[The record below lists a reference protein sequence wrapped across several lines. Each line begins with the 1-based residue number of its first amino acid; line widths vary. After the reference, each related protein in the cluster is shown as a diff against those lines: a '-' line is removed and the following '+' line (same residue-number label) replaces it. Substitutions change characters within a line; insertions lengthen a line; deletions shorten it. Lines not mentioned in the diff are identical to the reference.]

1 MSILEKRYVWRRDE
15 RDRKRLPHTLS
26 QPQRD
31 NVRRG
36 LSSLLMR
43 YGRAGLA
50 KRMGLTYEGMRKT
63 LKRHPTRRVAV
74 LVAFVAFVAIDDV
87 LTGAWPRV
95 CPSCGRC
102 E

>member
-15 RDRKRLPHTLS
+15 RDRKHLPHVLS
-26 QPQRD
+26 QLQRD

-36 LSSLLMR
+36 LSSLLLR

-74 LVAFVAFVAIDDV
+74 LVAFVAEVDVAAV
-87 LTGAWPRV
+87 LSGTWPSV
-95 CPSCGRC
+95 CPHCGRTG
-102 E
+102 